1 ESLKILERLVED
13 TENQELIFIRAVAS
27 HFLACHYCESKKIPH
42 AHAHSKAN
50 VQLCSS
56 ATAEDKGRSLKFG
69 GKVVSASDVFGGL
82 KKASDNIRKGSG
94 DILACCDQDLCLIL
108 QKLVALGSN
117 PLDIH
122 MSLSEM
128 QPGTAQEW
136 LDLAHKLS
144 SKVADGSKLFKMP
157 PTLNSKALAAVKSFP
172 ESDKTYLV
180 FGKGT
185 IHSVSQIFQDP
196 GLPDEVAQDIDA
208 KFQDKLVY
216 RVFEVD
222 MIRVKWGETHNVFRS
237 VQVVLCSAEDS
248 YEKNLLSTFVAAC
261 LEPEGKTYLDTPAP
275 ADGSRPKKVLFATSP
290 CAKHPQIRTFMA
302 NDGL

>member
-1 ESLKILERLVED
+1 
-13 TENQELIFIRAVAS
+13 
-27 HFLACHYCESKKIPH
+27 
-42 AHAHSKAN
+42 
-50 VQLCSS
+50 
-56 ATAEDKGRSLKFG
+56 
-69 GKVVSASDVFGGL
+69 
-82 KKASDNIRKGSG
+82 
-94 DILACCDQDLCLIL
+94 
-108 QKLVALGSN
+108 
-117 PLDIH
+117 
-122 MSLSEM
+122 
-128 QPGTAQEW
+128 
-136 LDLAHKLS
+136 
-144 SKVADGSKLFKMP
+144 MP

-237 VQVVLCSAEDS
+237 VRVVLCSAEDS
-248 YEKNLLSTFVAAC
+248 HEKNLLSTFVAAC

-302 NDGL
+302 MMGCKDIDVADSTVLQLLEQQPKTAMKKVSPFSKKATPHLYDHAAGNQCGKCGKVGPSLKKCSCGKAYYCSKECQADQRRSHRADHNKAMKKDNKKSSKKMANKKSSK